1 VGRVSIAFMPASFA
15 VLMLGG
21 TSATTAFMF
30 VLLFGISN
38 GLVTI
43 MRGAV
48 PLALF
53 GPKGYGEVLGILATP
68 YLLLAAVSP
77 LAFAI
82 LVEQFGAKTGEAVL
96 LGAGVFSFAGMELMS
111 RWYRRLTR

>member
-1 VGRVSIAFMPASFA
+1 
-15 VLMLGG
+15 L
-21 TSATTAFMF
+21 F

>member
-1 VGRVSIAFMPASFA
+1 MPLSFA

-21 TSATTAFMF
+21 ANFWAALAFT
-30 VLLFGISN
+30 LLFGVSN

-53 GPKGYGEVLGILATP
+53 GAKGYGAILGILATP
-68 YLLLAAVSP
+68 YLLLAAVAP
-77 LAFAI
+77 AAFAVVVERWGYGTAEAI
-82 LVEQFGAKTGEAVL
+82 MLAAGLVSL
-96 LGAGVFSFAGMELMS
+96 LGMEVMTL
-111 RWYRRLTR
+111 WYRRRSGA

>member
-1 VGRVSIAFMPASFA
+1 
-15 VLMLGG
+15 
-21 TSATTAFMF
+21 
-30 VLLFGISN
+30 
-38 GLVTI
+38 

-77 LAFAI
+77 AAFA
-82 LVEQFGAKTGEAVL
+82 LVVERYGYDAGEALL
-96 LGAGVFSFAGMELMS
+96 LGAGVLSFAGMELMAF
-111 RWYRRLTR
+111 WYRRRQRDRDIAAPSS